1 MHAELKKNVR
11 FLKGIGEERAKKLSK
26 LNIYTLFDLISYFPR
41 DYEDRTSVKTIS
53 ELVPGESACVKAIVA
68 IEPRN
73 RNIRRGLDITK
84 LRIVDETGG
93 IEVTFFNQKFSAT
106 ALQAGEEYV
115 FYGKASLDEKRRL
128 ILNNPEYEKVGE
140 TLKTGRIV
148 PVYPLTSGISRNMLS
163 AHIRSA
169 LSIGL
174 NLLIDPI
181 PEQYREKFKL
191 AHQVFSYRNIHY
203 PENAAL
209 LHAAQRRLVFEELLV
224 FALGLGL
231 LKNRRTPL
239 RGYAMK
245 NINIDEFYNTLPFKL
260 TGAQCRAIDEA
271 IGDMCKENPMNR
283 LVQGDVGSGKTM
295 VAAACA
301 YFAIKNGHQAALM
314 VPTEILAE
322 QHFKTLSVLLEKLNV
337 KCELLVGSVTA
348 ARKRK
353 IKEQLKC
360 GEIDLIIGTHALISE
375 DVEFYNLG
383 LVITDE
389 QHRFG
394 VGQRSAL
401 TAKGKNPHLLVM
413 SATPIPRTLALILYG
428 DLDVSIIDELPPGRK
443 EIKTVAVRDDKRAR
457 AYSFMAGELVQGR
470 QIYFVCPLV
479 EENDALELK
488 SVEEYANRLGKE
500 VFPQYRVA
508 FLHGKMKAREK
519 EAIMREFSNGDI
531 QILVSTTVIEVGVNV
546 PNATV
551 MAVENAERFG
561 LSQLHQLR
569 GRVGRGEHQSYCVLF
584 SDADGEIAR
593 ARMAVLCKT
602 NDGFK
607 ISEEDLKLRGP
618 GDFFGTKQHGVPDL
632 KVADL
637 ARDIKML
644 KDAQETAAE
653 ILNYDRALK
662 KEEHKELAER
672 VAQLFAREEYGDIF
686 N

>member
-1 MHAELKKNVR
+1 MHDELKKSVR
-11 FLKGIGEERAKKLSK
+11 YLKGIGEERAKVLSK
-26 LNIYTLFDLISYFPR
+26 LGIFTVFDLISYFPR
-41 DYEDRTSVKTIS
+41 DYEDRTRMKTIS
-53 ELVPGESACVKAIVA
+53 ELVPNESACIKALVA
-68 IEPRN
+68 TEPRN
-73 RNIRRGLDITK
+73 RNIRKGLDITK

-106 ALQAGEEYV
+106 ALKAGEEYV
-115 FYGKASLDEKRRL
+115 FFGKAVLDDKKKL
-128 ILNNPEYEKVGE
+128 ILNNPEYEKVGDE
-140 TLKTGRIV
+140 LKTGRIV

-163 AHIRSA
+163 AYIRNA

-174 NLLIDPI
+174 NKLIDPI
-181 PEQYREKFKL
+181 PDEYRDKFSL

-203 PENAAL
+203 PENTTLLNAAKN
-209 LHAAQRRLVFEELLV
+209 RLVFEELLV

-231 LKNRRTPL
+231 LKSRRAPL
-239 RGYAMK
+239 SGITME
-245 NINIDEFYNTLPFKL
+245 NLGINEFYNALPFKL
-260 TGAQCRAIDEA
+260 TSAQSHAISDA
-271 IGDMCKENPMNR
+271 IGDMCKETPMNR

-295 VAAACA
+295 VGAASA
-301 YFAIKNGHQAALM
+301 YFAVKNGYQAALM
-314 VPTEILAE
+314 APTEILAE
-322 QHFKTLSVLLEKLNV
+322 QHFKTLSETFENLPIR
-337 KCELLVGSVTA
+337 CALLVGSTTA
-348 ARKRK
+348 ANKRK
-353 IKEQLKC
+353 IKEKLRK
-360 GEIDLIIGTHALISE
+360 GEIDFIIGTHALISE
-375 DVEFYNLG
+375 DVEFSNLG

-443 EIKTVAVRDDKRAR
+443 EIKTVAVRDDKRHR
-457 AYSFMAGELVQGR
+457 AYSFMAGELEQGR

-488 SVEEYANRLGKE
+488 SVQDYAERLAKE
-500 VFPQYRVA
+500 VFPSYRVE

-519 EAIMREFSNGDI
+519 ERIMSAFANGEVK
-531 QILVSTTVIEVGVNV
+531 ILVSTTVIEVGVNV

-584 SDADGEIAR
+584 SESDGEIAR
-593 ARMAVLCKT
+593 KRLAVLCKT

-632 KVADL
+632 KIADL
-637 ARDIKML
+637 ARDIKVL
-644 KDAQETAAE
+644 KDAQEVASE
-653 ILNYDRALK
+653 ILK
-662 KEEHKELAER
+662 KDSNLSLEEHQELGER
-672 VAQLFAREEYGDIF
+672 VSQLFSKDKYGDIF